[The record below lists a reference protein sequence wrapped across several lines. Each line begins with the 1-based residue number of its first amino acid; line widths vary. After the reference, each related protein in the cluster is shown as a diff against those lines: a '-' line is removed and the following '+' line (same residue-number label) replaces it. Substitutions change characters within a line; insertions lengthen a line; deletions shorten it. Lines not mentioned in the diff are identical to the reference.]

1 MTRKNTMISA
11 GLCLAGLVAFAGAQ
25 DAAPSFADTALE
37 QYNGVFYRVE
47 KTLIDG
53 VETIT
58 YFDATGQGY
67 TPSELRAH
75 VARQEPRVMTPA
87 LQNALLATWPD
98 DLVEVTIMLRSQ
110 PAGPISR
117 AAWAA
122 AAPQLDALGEEIRA
136 ITRRSLPTAAMTPAE
151 ERDYV
156 PMPLSAADFAARRAL
171 AELRDELVRQVRGN
185 IAQQITAAVEPDQD
199 ALAATI
205 AQLGGEV
212 TMRAG
217 VMNFMGAR
225 LPASHVPALARHWL
239 VARLDLNH
247 PGEPELDNHRH
258 SLGLETGFW
267 QAGITG
273 GVHDVGVLDTGVQ
286 QNHPALRDHR
296 FLSNMGVN
304 DTGTHGTGM
313 AGILAS
319 RDATYRG
326 MAYGC
331 DTIVVALAGDINTS
345 MPGMHYI
352 AGTGEPENV
361 NYSFGNGTATDGD
374 YMPTD
379 QFFDGVISTF
389 GFMVSK
395 STGNGGYSASSPTIT
410 HPAPAYNLMASA
422 NMNDANTIRRTDDR
436 IDTSSSVGPT
446 LAGRKKPDITAPGTN
461 SMSCTPSGGFANI
474 GGTSSASPH
483 TGGGIVLLWDMGV
496 TNVMAGKAILLNTSD
511 AITDNGTSG
520 TGDDQF
526 VEGSL
531 WNRRYGWGYLNL
543 GQAYLH
549 GLDVFIDSV
558 PDEPENAD
566 YRLYVG
572 QLFPKEKV
580 TLVWQRHVAYN
591 GATFPTQIEGF
602 SDLDLTAY
610 AEADN
615 TQLGQSWS
623 RIDNVEQFHVEQ
635 AARTVL
641 KVEAFGSFDP
651 DIPTE
656 QFALATQENFVA
668 ASGPAFGVEWV
679 LPTCVAAGGQFQIT
693 ARVTNAGD
701 LAAHGVA
708 AELTGATVVGGP
720 NPAPLGT
727 LAAGQTADAVW
738 TVQAA
743 GGFGTYPLSAA
754 VTSRSYD
761 EDFAG
766 TGQSRYRVRLGPP
779 GDLNCDAHVDFG
791 DINPF
796 VQALTNPAGYELAF
810 PACSLCNADINLDG
824 HVDFGDINP
833 FVRLLTGP

>member
-1 MTRKNTMISA
+1 MARRKTVVVI
-11 GLCLAGLVAFAGAQ
+11 GLCLVGLGMATVSRGDTSLFIGA
-25 DAAPSFADTALE
+25 ALE
-37 QYNGVFYRVE
+37 EHNGVLYRVE
-47 KTLIDG
+47 KSLIDG
-53 VETIT
+53 VETVT

-67 TPSELRAH
+67 SLQELRAH
-75 VARQEPRVMTPA
+75 VARQKPHVITPA
-87 LQNALLATWPD
+87 LQTVVRDIWPD

-110 PAGPISR
+110 PAAPISR

-151 ERDYV
+151 ERDFV
-156 PMPLSAADFAARRAL
+156 PAPLPAADYALRRAL
-171 AELRDELVRQVRGN
+171 AELRDELVRQVRVD
-185 IAQQITAAVEPDQD
+185 IAQQITAAVQPDQ
-199 ALAATI
+199 AVLASYI
-205 AQLGGEV
+205 AQLGGEI
-212 TMRAG
+212 TMRTG

-225 LPASHVPALARHWL
+225 LPASCVPDLARHGL
-239 VARLDLNH
+239 VARIDFNH
-247 PGEPELDNHRH
+247 AGEPELDNHRH

-267 QAGITG
+267 LAGITG

-286 QNHPALRDHR
+286 QNHPALSSHR

-319 RDATYRG
+319 TDTLYRG

-331 DTIVVALAGDINTS
+331 DTIVVSRAGDINTS

-361 NYSFGNGTATDGD
+361 NYSFGNGTANSSD
-374 YMPTD
+374 YSPTD

-395 STGNGGYSASSPTIT
+395 STGNGGYSATSPTIT

-422 NMNDANTIRRTDDR
+422 NMNDYNTITRDDDR

-446 LAGRKKPDITAPGTN
+446 LGGRKKPDITAPGTN

-496 TNVMAGKAILLNTSD
+496 TNVMAGKAILLNTTD
-511 AITDNGTSG
+511 AITDNGTSSI
-520 TGDDQF
+520 GDDYY

-531 WNRRYGWGYLNL
+531 WNRRYGWGYLHL
-543 GQAYLH
+543 GKAYLR
-549 GLDVFIDSV
+549 GLDVFIDSI
-558 PDEPENAD
+558 PCEPEDAD

-591 GATFPTQIEGF
+591 GATYPTQIEGL

-615 TQLGQSWS
+615 AKLGQSWS

-635 AARTVL
+635 AARAVL
-641 KVEAFGSFDP
+641 KVEAFGQFDP
-651 DIPTE
+651 DIQLET
-656 QFALATQENFVA
+656 FALATQENFVA
-668 ASGPAFGVEWV
+668 ATGPAFTVEWV
-679 LPTCVAAGGQFQIT
+679 MPACATAGGQFEVT
-693 ARVTNAGD
+693 ARVRNAGD
-701 LAAHGVA
+701 LAAHNVA
-708 AELTGATVVGGP
+708 VTLSGATVVSGP

-727 LAAGQTADAVW
+727 IAAGQSADAVW

-743 GGFGTYPLSAA
+743 GGPGAYPLNAA

-761 EDFAG
+761 EDFTG
-766 TGQSRYRVRLGPP
+766 SGQSRYRIATGPV
-779 GDLNCDAHVDFG
+779 GDLNCDGLVNFL

-796 VQALTNPAGYELAF
+796 VLALTNPAAYENAY
-810 PACSLCNADINLDG
+810 PACSLCNADIDLDG
-824 HVDFGDINP
+824 FVDFRDINP
-833 FVRLLTGP
+833 FVRLLTQP